1 LERIKHRC
9 FYKVYPRK
17 DTYKLM
23 ALFTSSHRH
32 QQDKSRIKTR
42 FHRENDRT
50 TKNRVNAI
58 KLDDHKLAV
67 TSYEYV

>member
-1 LERIKHRC
+1 
-9 FYKVYPRK
+9 
-17 DTYKLM
+17 M